1 MSHQSGGNQ
10 VAYIESIHS
19 ELKVTSL
26 RYGSSAHQAA
36 KSMFLFEGRLERNEN
51 KERKKAFWWNL
62 EIKNNCTGN
71 DIRDID
77 VIFALAIE
85 IRRGGESSFIW

>member
-51 KERKKAFWWNL
+51 KERKKGILMEFGDKKQL
-62 EIKNNCTGN
+62 YGK
-71 DIRDID
+71 
-77 VIFALAIE
+77 
-85 IRRGGESSFIW
+85 